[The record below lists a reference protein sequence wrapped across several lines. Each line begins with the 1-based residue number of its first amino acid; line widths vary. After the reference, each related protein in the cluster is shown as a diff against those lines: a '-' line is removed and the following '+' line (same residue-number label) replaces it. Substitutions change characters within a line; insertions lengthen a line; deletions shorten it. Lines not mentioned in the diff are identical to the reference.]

1 MSETTKYVIMLQIT
15 SGSSERLPYSM
26 DSLADDRVVAV
37 MDEIHKVIWL
47 WMGSKTGL
55 VQRRGAMRVAQ
66 SLKTYGHEIGPTI
79 VGRNLEDV
87 ISVDAKKIFAGNDP
101 LMKGRYEKIKELFD
115 QDFNIEADVLAV
127 YKSVSLDDQPSYYGL
142 SREQR
147 DNLVQAAIDA
157 PTVGDDDREIEQ
169 IVGQYR
175 PPPEK
180 SSPEIPAA
188 PIAPAPSST
197 PTSATVTPEPIEES
211 AMGSD
216 DLLGE
221 VKASI
226 VISSVLSELNDIFVS
241 TIVDDS
247 GKKEYFIENADGLV
261 CKFLVDGSNIRFR
274 PDSWELIDNNTK
286 RTIQKVF
293 IDRTKKLLGS

>member
-1 MSETTKYVIMLQIT
+1 MLQIT

-26 DSLADDRVVAV
+26 DSLADDKVVAI

-47 WMGSKTGL
+47 WMGSNTGL

-87 ISVDAKKIFAGNDP
+87 ISVDAKKIFTGNDP

-180 SSPEIPAA
+180 SSLEIPVT
-188 PIAPAPSST
+188 PIAPAP
-197 PTSATVTPEPIEES
+197 TSAPAPTPAPAPIEEPV
-211 AMGSD
+211 MEITD

-226 VISSVLSELNDIFVS
+226 VISSVLAELNDIFVS
-241 TIVDDS
+241 SIVDDN

-286 RTIQKVF
+286 RSIQKIF